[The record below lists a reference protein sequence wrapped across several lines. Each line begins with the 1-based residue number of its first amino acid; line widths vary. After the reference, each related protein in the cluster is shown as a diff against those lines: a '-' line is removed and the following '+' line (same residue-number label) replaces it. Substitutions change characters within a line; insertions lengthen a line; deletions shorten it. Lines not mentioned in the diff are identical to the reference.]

1 MNAVAGKP
9 KEAQTKEVLS
19 SFGGR
24 AYRRPLT
31 APELS
36 RLTAF
41 VEQNEKSGLKWE
53 ASMGLAFQAILA
65 SPKFLFRVEL
75 DDRPEAAEPHPITE
89 HQLASRLSY
98 FLWASAPDEE
108 LLGLAAKGQLT
119 ANLEAQVRRMLK
131 DPRSRELIDSF
142 AMQWLQLKRIAFVAP
157 DGGLFPSFN
166 QRLRGSMLRETELF
180 LDAIIREDRSVL
192 ELVSADFTFLDE
204 RLARHYGIA
213 DTVGNKPGQ
222 KPAKPGGQPIRG
234 DQFVRV
240 ALQDGERGGLLAH
253 ASVLTVTSN
262 PTRTSPVKRG
272 RWVLEQILGEPPPP
286 PPPDVPELVETAAAK
301 ESGSLKQRMEQHR
314 ADPRC
319 ANCHTRM
326 DAIGFALEN
335 YNAIGAWRTT
345 DGKFPIDAAGSFPDG
360 ASFKGPSDL
369 RKVLLGKKELF
380 VRCLIEKMMIYG
392 LGRGIEPYDDP
403 SIRQIQAA
411 LEKDGN
417 RFSRLVIEIVKSPP
431 FRMRRGM
438 NSKD

>member
-9 KEAQTKEVLS
+9 KEVQTKEILAA
-19 SFGGR
+19 FAGR
-24 AYRRPLT
+24 AYRRPVT
-31 APELS
+31 PAELS
-36 RLTAF
+36 RLTGF

-53 ASMGLAFQAILA
+53 AALGLAFQAILT

-75 DDRPEAAEPHPITE
+75 DDRPEAAEPHAITE

-98 FLWASAPDEE
+98 FLWASAPDDE
-108 LLGLAAKGQLT
+108 LLGLAAKGQLA

-131 DPRSRELIDSF
+131 DPRSRELVDSF
-142 AMQWLQLKRIAFVAP
+142 AMQWLQLKRISFVAP
-157 DGGLFPSFN
+157 DGGLFPAFN

-180 LDAIIREDRSVL
+180 IDAVIREDRSVL
-192 ELVSADFTFLDE
+192 DLIAADYTFLDE

-213 DTVGNKPGQ
+213 DTAGNRAYQ
-222 KPAKPGGQPIRG
+222 KPTKPGGQPIRG

-240 ALQDGERGGLLAH
+240 SLQDGERGGLLAQ

-286 PPPDVPELVETAAAK
+286 PPPDVPELVETPAAK

-314 ADPRC
+314 ADPKC

-345 DGKFPIDAAGSFPDG
+345 DGKFPIDASGKFPDG
-360 ASFKGPSDL
+360 AEFKGPADL
-369 RKVLLGKKELF
+369 RKVLLDRKDLF
-380 VRCLIEKMMIYG
+380 VRCLIEKLMIYG

-411 LEKDGN
+411 LAKDGN
-417 RFSRLVIEIVKSPP
+417 KFSRLVIEIVKSPP

-438 NSKD
+438 NSRD